1 MASTWDRYHAH
12 PHETLDLVAVQM
24 YASGHSVQDFI
35 PEYVAKLSDRLAR
48 GDDGVSQSYFF
59 AMWRLWQHGSALW
72 DEPVFFVPD
81 QQGPYYEAGRF
92 LRMLLGAEAA
102 EGEFIPPILCVVCNY
117 PRFLECPSCGTH
129 WCDDCRDHLPFCA
142 MCGDSSDGEA

>member
-59 AMWRLWQHGSALW
+59 AMWRLWQHGSAVW

-81 QQGPYYEAGRF
+81 Q
-92 LRMLLGAEAA
+92 
-102 EGEFIPPILCVVCNY
+102 
-117 PRFLECPSCGTH
+117 
-129 WCDDCRDHLPFCA
+129 
-142 MCGDSSDGEA
+142 